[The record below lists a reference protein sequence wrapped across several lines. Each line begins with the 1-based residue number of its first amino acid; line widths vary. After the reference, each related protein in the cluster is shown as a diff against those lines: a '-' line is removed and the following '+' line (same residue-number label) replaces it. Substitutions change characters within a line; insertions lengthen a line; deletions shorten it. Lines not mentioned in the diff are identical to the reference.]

1 MTTTQSTAAKSST
14 RDDELAASKQ
24 AVLNA
29 YDSLLEAKEHLKLA
43 AEAAGIDMKDE
54 AIEQLLKGRAKTEE
68 LGQQASVFVREK
80 PLASLG
86 IAFISG
92 LVISSLFSRK

>member
-1 MTTTQSTAAKSST
+1 MPTTKSTT

-24 AVLNA
+24 AVSSA
-29 YDSLLEAKEHLKLA
+29 YDQLLEAKDHLKLA
-43 AEAAGIDMKDE
+43 AEAAGVDMKDE

-68 LGQQASVFVREK
+68 LSKQAGVFIREK

-86 IAFISG
+86 IAFVAG
-92 LVISSLFSRK
+92 LVISRLFSRK